1 MDTRRYES
9 SYYGHSG
16 GGSYP
21 SGSFAGEHLKDIQW
35 DLNSLTKF
43 EKNFYHVISSS
54 STDG

>member
-1 MDTRRYES
+1 MPYLL
-9 SYYGHSG
+9 
-16 GGSYP
+16 
-21 SGSFAGEHLKDIQW
+21 AGEHLKDIQW

>member
-16 GGSYP
+16 GSAYP
-21 SGSFAGEHLKDIQW
+21 SNSFAGEHLKDIQW

-43 EKNFYHVISSS
+43 EKNFYHVSLSSLS
-54 STDG
+54 EE